1 MNDLKIFKNEEFGNL
16 RAAEMNGEP
25 WFVGKDVA
33 EALGYSNTKD
43 AISTHV
49 DKEDKSIFQRSDF
62 ATLENYIPKSAFP
75 VKFVPADIPNRGLTF
90 INESGLYS
98 LILSSKLPSA
108 KRFKHWVTS
117 EVLPAI
123 RKHGAYMTDEKAFDV
138 VHNASGLADLL
149 RQAADQLKQK
159 DLQIERMRPK
169 EIFSDAVSASHT
181 DILIGELA
189 KILKGNGIE
198 IGQNRLFTWLRENG
212 YLIRRKGTD
221 YNMPTQKS
229 MENGLFRI
237 KETAITHS
245 DGHVSVS
252 KTPKVTGS
260 GQVYFVNKFLKMKAR
275 GEIA

>member
-1 MNDLKIFKNEEFGNL
+1 MELQIFKSKEFGNL
-16 RAAEMNGEP
+16 RTIENDGDP

-33 EALGYSNTKD
+33 EALGYAKARNAISKHVDDEDRKD
-43 AISTHV
+43 ASVQSTPG
-49 DKEDKSIFQRSDF
+49 ETQTMTIINKSGVYALVF
-62 ATLENYIPKSAFP
+62 
-75 VKFVPADIPNRGLTF
+75 G
-90 INESGLYS
+90 
-98 LILSSKLPSA
+98 SKLPSA

-117 EVLPAI
+117 EVLPTI

-149 RQAADQLKQK
+149 QQAAKQLKQK
-159 DLQIERMRPK
+159 DMQIEWMRPK
-169 EIFSDAVSASHT
+169 EIFSDAVATSHT

-189 KILKGNGIE
+189 EILKGNGIE
-198 IGQNRLFTWLRENG
+198 IGQNRLFAWLRENG

-221 YNMPTQKS
+221 YNMPTQKA
-229 MENGLFRI
+229 MESKLFRI

>member
-1 MNDLKIFKNEEFGNL
+1 MNNLKVFKSKEFGNL
-16 RAAEMNGEP
+16 RAVEIDGDP
-25 WFVGKDVA
+25 WFVGKDIS
-33 EALGYSNTKD
+33 EALGYSNTRD
-43 AISTHV
+43 ALSKHV
-49 DKEDKSIFQRSDF
+49 DNDDKNTVAIHDGNTRG
-62 ATLENYIPKSAFP
+62 N
-75 VKFVPADIPNRGLTF
+75 PNQTI

-138 VHNASGLADLL
+138 VHNANGLADLL
-149 RQAADQLKQK
+149 QQAADQLKQK
-159 DLQIERMRPK
+159 DLEIERMRPK
-169 EIFSDAVSASHT
+169 EIFSDAVATSHT

-198 IGQNRLFTWLRENG
+198 IGQNRLFAWLRENG

-221 YNMPTQKS
+221 YNMPTQRA
-229 MENGLFRI
+229 MEGGLFRI
-237 KETAITHS
+237 KETAITHG

-252 KTPKVTGS
+252 KTPKVTGA
-260 GQVYFVNKFLKMKAR
+260 GQVYFVNKFLKLKEQGAL
-275 GEIA
+275 E

>member
-1 MNDLKIFKNEEFGNL
+1 MNNLKIFKNEEFGNL
-16 RAAEMNGEP
+16 RTAEVDGVP

-33 EALGYSNTKD
+33 EALGYARTAD
-43 AISTHV
+43 AIKAHV
-49 DKEDKSIFQRSDF
+49 DEEDKKFLSRQN
-62 ATLENYIPKSAFP
+62 TELEN
-75 VKFVPADIPNRGLTF
+75 IPNRGLQI

-98 LILSSKLPSA
+98 LILSSKLKSA

-138 VHNASGLADLL
+138 VHNANGLADLL
-149 RQAADQLKQK
+149 QQAADQLKQK
-159 DLQIERMRPK
+159 DLEIERMRPK
-169 EIFSDAVSASHT
+169 EIFSDAVATSHT

-189 KILKGNGIE
+189 KILKGNGVE
-198 IGQNRLFTWLRENG
+198 IGQNRLFAWMRKNG

-229 MENGLFRI
+229 MESKLFRI